1 MTFDA
6 TVNPVVYEGGVPV
19 FIDTEYD
26 TWNIVLASTFSQI
39 KVEYIMK
46 KFIQIG
52 DVMFDPNLVQSVRR
66 RYATCCIVEF
76 ENGAWLLVEESFK
89 NVCEAIRKAV
99 E

>member
-1 MTFDA
+1 MIKQAAGNVSFWI
-6 TVNPVVYEGGVPV
+6 NE
-19 FIDTEYD
+19 EE
-26 TWNIVLASTFSQI
+26 STFSQI

-76 ENGAWLLVEESFK
+76 ENGA
-89 NVCEAIRKAV
+89 
-99 E
+99 

>member
-1 MTFDA
+1 
-6 TVNPVVYEGGVPV
+6 
-19 FIDTEYD
+19 
-26 TWNIVLASTFSQI
+26 
-39 KVEYIMK
+39 MK

-89 NVCEAIRKAV
+89 NVCGNKESGRVKILPQLP
-99 E
+99 

>member
-1 MTFDA
+1 MIEQA
-6 TVNPVVYEGGVPV
+6 AGVVSFWINE
-19 FIDTEYD
+19 EE
-26 TWNIVLASTFSQI
+26 STFSQI
-39 KVEYIMK
+39 EVEYIMK

-89 NVCEAIRKAV
+89 NVCEAIRKTV

>member
-1 MTFDA
+1 MCWKG
-6 TVNPVVYEGGVPV
+6 NVYGA
-19 FIDTEYD
+19 
-26 TWNIVLASTFSQI
+26 IVLAGTFSQI
-39 KVEYIMK
+39 EVEYIMK

-52 DVMFDPNLVQSVRR
+52 DAMFDPNLVQSVCR

-89 NVCEAIRKAV
+89 NVCEPIRKAV